1 MSKSLGQH
9 LVLIAAIGVWSL
21 AAGDARAEVF
31 SDIYM
36 GAAITGDAEYSEDG
50 ETLPDAWP
58 CLTECHSAVSPVGGL
73 RIGYW
78 FERLPWLGVAGDFSA
93 FVAGWGIESPVD
105 VTVFPL
111 SALVAVRGSLVKRKN
126 YPHGRVQPYAALG
139 ISLVTSS
146 AEDSEGIYSAAK
158 IYSDTSFD
166 VGADAR
172 LGVKL
177 MASDWIGV
185 FLEYRYTYFKPSW
198 EIDGNTIDTE
208 MSTNHFMLGL
218 ALHY

>member
-9 LVLIAAIGVWSL
+9 WVLIAAIGVWSL
-21 AAGDARAEVF
+21 AAGDVRAEVF

-36 GAAITGDAEYSEDG
+36 GAAITGDSEYFENGDEMPMGWACVTGCS
-50 ETLPDAWP
+50 
-58 CLTECHSAVSPVGGL
+58 SAVSPVGGL

-105 VTVFPL
+105 VTAFPL
-111 SALVAVRGSLVKRKN
+111 SALVAVRGSLVKRKA

-139 ISLVTSS
+139 ISLITSR
-146 AEDSEGIYSAAK
+146 AEDTEGWYDDTI
-158 IYSDTSFD
+158 IHSDLSFD

-172 LGVKL
+172 VGAKL

-198 EIDGNTIDTE
+198 EIDGNTIETS
-208 MSTNHFMLGL
+208 MSTNHFMLGM